1 MDDLDTTREQL
12 NRQLDDVVAADPL
25 AALSA
30 IGAVQRDIG
39 SRRGAAVRVAVQRH
53 TSGEIG
59 AALGVTKQAAHQ
71 KFAKEWAETLKGELE
86 GRGPRVQDRHARGGR
101 DGRGRGGAQA
111 RRPDRRAQGRR
122 PQAEVGPRSV
132 SR

>member
-1 MDDLDTTREQL
+1 MGDLDTTREQL
-12 NRQLDDVVAADPL
+12 NRQLDDVVASDPL

-53 TSGEIG
+53 TWGEIG

-71 KFAKEWAETLKGELE
+71 KFAREWAETLKGELKHE
-86 GRGPRVQDRHARGGR
+86 VRAFKIAMRAGDLTAAGEAERKRDALIAELKGAGRKRK
-101 DGRGRGGAQA
+101 
-111 RRPDRRAQGRR
+111 
-122 PQAEVGPRSV
+122 
-132 SR
+132 